1 MHRIHPFNTLKA
13 RMTVIVCAL
22 VFLSGILLAIY
33 AVNIVERDMAKLVGD
48 REYALLSSAAA
59 QMEQDLQSKRAVLRV
74 TAEGMR
80 AAQVFRPA
88 AVRRHLEQVP
98 SLDQQFFNTV
108 AIDAKGVLMTS
119 LSGDAAAGQAT
130 AQSTLAAREYFQQT
144 VERRR
149 GLLSRPLRS
158 ALSGKPIVLLTEP
171 VFNPAGTLQF
181 VLASSIDLSEAEF
194 FRHLDRLKPGRNGYM
209 FVITTEGVILHH
221 PDAGRLL
228 RNVADEQGGI
238 VPSTRQAL
246 AGMNGWVLAR
256 NKAGV
261 NSLIGYR
268 RLATA
273 DWIVGIVYPTA
284 EAFAP
289 LVAMRQ
295 RAIER
300 TGIAAAV
307 AGLLGLFATMLLL
320 RPLETLR
327 RQVASIRRGDAG
339 IDIIDLTRRDEIGA
353 LSRAIHALTEE
364 RAKAEAESARLAS
377 TDSLTGVC
385 NRRAMESELDK
396 AVLRQG
402 RTHGGLGVAFLD
414 IDHFKQINDSHGHGT
429 GDAVLVEF
437 ARRLKLAVRGTDIVA
452 RYAGDEFVVVFEG
465 LFSADELPALGA
477 KIVEAMRVPF
487 DVIAGGLNVTTSVG
501 LAFSGADSTRES
513 LLKCADEALYAA
525 KAAGRDG
532 YFVDGIVART
542 CGAGH

>member
-1 MHRIHPFNTLKA
+1 
-13 RMTVIVCAL
+13 MTVIVCAL
-22 VFLSGILLAIY
+22 VFSSGILLSIY
-33 AVNIVERDMAKLVGD
+33 AVNIVERDMTRLVGD

-80 AAQVFRPA
+80 AAQVFRPE
-88 AVRRHLEQVP
+88 AVRRHLEQMP

-108 AIDAKGVLMTS
+108 AIDAKGTLMTS
-119 LSGDAAAGQAT
+119 LSGGAAAGQT
-130 AQSTLAAREYFQQT
+130 TLAAREYFQQT
-144 VERRR
+144 VATRR

-158 ALSGKPIVLLTEP
+158 ALSGKPVVLLTEP
-171 VFNPAGTLQF
+171 VFNAAGTLQC
-181 VLASSIDLSEAEF
+181 VLAASIDLSQAEF
-194 FRHLDRLKPGRNGYM
+194 FRHLDRLTPGRHGYM
-209 FVITTEGVILHH
+209 FVVTTEGIILHH
-221 PDAGRLL
+221 PNARRLL
-228 RNVADEQGGI
+228 RNVAEEDGGI

-246 AGMNGWVLAR
+246 AGMSGWVIAK

-295 RAIER
+295 RALLR

-307 AGLLGLFATMLLL
+307 AGLLGLLAIVVLLH
-320 RPLETLR
+320 PLETLR

-339 IDIIDLTRRDEIGA
+339 IDSIDLTRRDEVGA

-377 TDSLTGVC
+377 TDSLTGLC
-385 NRRAMESELDK
+385 NRRMMECELDK
-396 AVLRQG
+396 ALMRQVRS
-402 RTHGGLGVAFLD
+402 RTGIGVAFLD
-414 IDHFKQINDSHGHGT
+414 IDHFKQINDTHGHGV

-437 ARRLKLAVRGTDIVA
+437 ARRLKLAVRATDLVA
-452 RYAGDEFVVVFEG
+452 RYAGDEFVVVFES
-465 LFSADELPALGA
+465 LYAVDELPALGG
-477 KIVEAMRVPF
+477 KIVDAMHPPF
-487 DVIAGGLNVTTSVG
+487 DIIPGGLRLTTSVG
-501 LAFSGADSTRES
+501 LAFGSAGSTRES
-513 LLKCADEALYAA
+513 LLKCADQALYVA
-525 KAAGRDG
+525 KAAGRNG
-532 YFVDGIVART
+532 FAVDGIVAKA
-542 CGAGH
+542 CGVDH

>member
-1 MHRIHPFNTLKA
+1 MQRIHPFGTLKA
-13 RMTVIVCAL
+13 RMTIIVCAL
-22 VFLSGILLAIY
+22 VFLSGILLSIY
-33 AVNIVERDMAKLVGD
+33 AVNIVERDMTRLVGD

-80 AAQVFRPA
+80 AAQVARPA
-88 AVRRHLEQVP
+88 AVRRHLEQIP

-108 AIDAKGVLMTS
+108 AIDAKGTLMSS
-119 LSGDAAAGQAT
+119 LSGGAAAGQT
-130 AQSTLAAREYFQQT
+130 TVAAREYFQQT
-144 VERRR
+144 VATRR

-158 ALSGKPIVLLTEP
+158 ALSGKPVVLLTEP
-171 VFNPAGTLQF
+171 VFNAAGTLQF
-181 VLASSIDLSEAEF
+181 VLAASIDLSQADF
-194 FRHLDRLKPGRNGYM
+194 FRHLDRLTPGRHGYM
-209 FVITTEGVILHH
+209 FVVTTEGVILHH
-221 PDAGRLL
+221 PDARRLL
-228 RNVADEQGGI
+228 RNVADEEGGI

-246 AGMNGWVLAR
+246 AGMNGWVLAK

-261 NSLIGYR
+261 DSLIGYR

-295 RAIER
+295 RALLR

-307 AGLLGLFATMLLL
+307 AGLLGLFAIVVLL

-339 IDIIDLTRRDEIGA
+339 IDIIDLARRDEVGA

-364 RAKAEAESARLAS
+364 RARAEAESARLAS
-377 TDSLTGVC
+377 TDSLTGLC
-385 NRRAMESELDK
+385 NRRMMECELDK
-396 AVLRQG
+396 ALMRLN
-402 RTHGGLGVAFLD
+402 RTRTGIGVAFLD
-414 IDHFKQINDSHGHGT
+414 IDHFKQINDSHGHAA

-437 ARRLKLAVRGTDIVA
+437 ARRLKLAVRGTDLVA

-465 LFSADELPALGA
+465 LYAVDELPALGG
-477 KIVEAMRVPF
+477 KIVEAMHVPF
-487 DVIAGGLNVTTSVG
+487 DVIAGGLPVTTSVG
-501 LAFSGADSTRES
+501 LAFGGADSTRES
-513 LLKCADEALYAA
+513 LLKCADEALYVA
-525 KAAGRDG
+525 KAAGRNG
-532 YFVDGIVART
+532 FFVDGVVAKA
-542 CGAGH
+542 CGVEH

>member
-1 MHRIHPFNTLKA
+1 MQRIHPFGTLKA
-13 RMTVIVCAL
+13 RMTIIVCAL
-22 VFLSGILLAIY
+22 VFLSGILLSIY
-33 AVNIVERDMAKLVGD
+33 AVNIVERDMTRLVGD

-80 AAQVFRPA
+80 AAQVVRPA
-88 AVRRHLEQVP
+88 AVRRHLEQIP

-108 AIDAKGVLMTS
+108 AIDAKGTLMSS
-119 LSGDAAAGQAT
+119 LSGGAAAGQT
-130 AQSTLAAREYFQQT
+130 TVAAREYFQQT
-144 VERRR
+144 VATRR

-158 ALSGKPIVLLTEP
+158 ALSGKPVVLLTEP
-171 VFNPAGTLQF
+171 VFNAAGTLQL
-181 VLASSIDLSEAEF
+181 VLAASIDLSQAEF
-194 FRHLDRLKPGRNGYM
+194 FRHLDRLTPGRHGYM
-209 FVITTEGVILHH
+209 FVVTTEGIILHH
-221 PDAGRLL
+221 PDARRLL
-228 RNVADEQGGI
+228 RNVADEEGGI

-246 AGMNGWVLAR
+246 AGMNGWVLAK

-261 NSLIGYR
+261 DSLIGYR

-295 RAIER
+295 RALLR

-307 AGLLGLFATMLLL
+307 AGLLGLVAIVVLL

-339 IDIIDLTRRDEIGA
+339 IDIIDLARRDEVGA

-364 RAKAEAESARLAS
+364 RARAEAESARLAS
-377 TDSLTGVC
+377 TDSLTGLC
-385 NRRAMESELDK
+385 NRRMMECELDK
-396 AVLRQG
+396 ALMRQN
-402 RTHGGLGVAFLD
+402 RTRTRIGVAFLD
-414 IDHFKQINDSHGHGT
+414 IDHFKQINDTHGHAA

-437 ARRLKLAVRGTDIVA
+437 ARRLKLAVRGTDLVA

-465 LFSADELPALGA
+465 LYAVDELPALGG
-477 KIVEAMRVPF
+477 KIVEAMRPPF
-487 DVIAGGLNVTTSVG
+487 DVTAGRLPVTTSVG
-501 LAFSGADSTRES
+501 LAFGGADSTRES
-513 LLKCADEALYAA
+513 LLKCADEALYVA
-525 KAAGRDG
+525 KAAGRNG
-532 YFVDGIVART
+532 FFVDGVVTKA
-542 CGAGH
+542 CGVEH

>member
-1 MHRIHPFNTLKA
+1 
-13 RMTVIVCAL
+13 MTIIVCAL
-22 VFLSGILLAIY
+22 VFLSGILLSIY
-33 AVNIVERDMAKLVGD
+33 AVNIVERDMTRLVGD

-80 AAQVFRPA
+80 AAQVVRPA
-88 AVRRHLEQVP
+88 AVRRHLEQIP

-108 AIDAKGVLMTS
+108 AIDAKGTLMSS
-119 LSGDAAAGQAT
+119 LSGGAAAGQT
-130 AQSTLAAREYFQQT
+130 TVAAREYFQQT
-144 VERRR
+144 VATRR

-158 ALSGKPIVLLTEP
+158 ALSGKPVVLLTEP
-171 VFNPAGTLQF
+171 VFNAAGTLQF
-181 VLASSIDLSEAEF
+181 VLAASIDLSQADF
-194 FRHLDRLKPGRNGYM
+194 FRHLDRLTPGRHGYM
-209 FVITTEGVILHH
+209 FVVTTEGVILHH
-221 PDAGRLL
+221 PDARRLL
-228 RNVADEQGGI
+228 RNVADEEGGI

-246 AGMNGWVLAR
+246 AGMNGWVLAK

-261 NSLIGYR
+261 DSLIGYR

-295 RAIER
+295 RALLR

-307 AGLLGLFATMLLL
+307 AGLLGLFAIVVLL

-339 IDIIDLTRRDEIGA
+339 IDIIDLARRDEVGA

-364 RAKAEAESARLAS
+364 RARAEAESARLAS
-377 TDSLTGVC
+377 TDSLTGLC
-385 NRRAMESELDK
+385 NRRMMECELDK
-396 AVLRQG
+396 ALMRLN
-402 RTHGGLGVAFLD
+402 RTRTGIGVAFLD
-414 IDHFKQINDSHGHGT
+414 IDHFKQINDSHGHAA

-437 ARRLKLAVRGTDIVA
+437 ARRLKLAVRGTDLVA

-465 LFSADELPALGA
+465 LYAVDELPALGA
-477 KIVEAMRVPF
+477 KIVEAMHLPF
-487 DVIAGGLNVTTSVG
+487 DVIAGGLPVTTSVG
-501 LAFSGADSTRES
+501 LAFGGADSTRES
-513 LLKCADEALYAA
+513 LLKCADEALYVA
-525 KAAGRDG
+525 KAAGRNG
-532 YFVDGIVART
+532 FFVDGVVAKA
-542 CGAGH
+542 CGVEH